1 MPVPAFSPGT
11 DAGRVCTRALHDA
24 KPAKHTQPFTGERG
38 QGDRDFKIVVYLIN
52 ELFCNLTHSFLN
64 KKIHKKVLQISY
76 KGAIILKHL
85 KSAEGISMPFGIYCQ
100 RV

>member
-1 MPVPAFSPGT
+1 MAGLSDVSP
-11 DAGRVCTRALHDA
+11 RILSF
-24 KPAKHTQPFTGERG
+24 PGERG
-38 QGDRDFKIVVYLIN
+38 QGDRDFKIDVYLIN
-52 ELFCNLTHSFLN
+52 ELLCNLTHSFLN

>member
-1 MPVPAFSPGT
+1 MGFGALPQGRSQGRQSPHFP
-11 DAGRVCTRALHDA
+11 LS
-24 KPAKHTQPFTGERG
+24 RG
-38 QGDRDFKIVVYLIN
+38 KGAGDRDFKIVVYLIN

>member
-1 MPVPAFSPGT
+1 MGFGALPQGRSQGRQSPHSPLS
-11 DAGRVCTRALHDA
+11 R
-24 KPAKHTQPFTGERG
+24 ERG

>member
-1 MPVPAFSPGT
+1 
-11 DAGRVCTRALHDA
+11 VCRYA
-24 KPAKHTQPFTGERG
+24 KT
-38 QGDRDFKIVVYLIN
+38 VVVT
-52 ELFCNLTHSFLN
+52 E
-64 KKIHKKVLQISY
+64 KIHKKLLQISY

>member
-1 MPVPAFSPGT
+1 MRNIIYLKWGLGRSPK
-11 DAGRVCTRALHDA
+11 AGRRDA
-24 KPAKHTQPFTGERG
+24 SPRILPFPGERG